1 MHTHGQPQ
9 TPQSTHLGAKREFID
24 FGERTEDRHL
34 PKLRN
39 WQPIQPNLIYQ
50 DSKFAIFKFVKN
62 FGVLALTLIETLIF
76 PLEARHPMIHVQM
89 FTMEQGLL
97 VNQKLSSS
105 FWGSLVGEFLYTTS
119 FVKKCQM
126 IELIYLLHQITTLI
140 LLIPK
145 RKDSPLRIL

>member
-9 TPQSTHLGAKREFID
+9 TPQSTHLGAARQFID

-39 WQPIQPNLIYQ
+39 LQPIQPNLICQ
-50 DSKFAIFKFVKN
+50 DSKVAIFEFVKD

-76 PLEARHPMIHVQM
+76 PLEAHHPMILVQM

-97 VNQKLSSS
+97 VNQKRRQNILRSKS
-105 FWGSLVGEFLYTTS
+105 FLLGLISRWTLYTTS
-119 FVKKCQM
+119 FVKKRQM
-126 IELIYLLHQITTLI
+126 IKLI
-140 LLIPK
+140 
-145 RKDSPLRIL
+145 